1 MNYLMFIFL
10 MSFLGCA
17 HKNHFPPRLVLPYAK
32 ELLKK
37 VQLQEA
43 LDSTQKNAQFHSRK
57 ELQKSPRRVYF
68 RTLFHQ
74 YQVLGQI
81 LQKENEI
88 TFCPQFHHDKT
99 EIQLQRPSV
108 VEGLRFS
115 SVVSE
120 GHDYFPE
127 TAFVSKTSLPDYLQS
142 MKVELEHLC
151 EEGGSD
157 NYFKFDNLITHHA
170 HKSSFHLSHH
180 AMSSVLKIP
189 VFANSYLIKMI
200 NPSLAFDEER
210 DFITLTKTFWFES
223 YVSEAS
229 RVRSTFIK
237 NQMVKR

>member
-1 MNYLMFIFL
+1 MNYLTFIFF

-17 HKNHFPPRLVLPYAK
+17 HKNHLTPKVVLPYAE

-43 LDSTQKNAQFHSRK
+43 LENTQQNAQFQSRK
-57 ELQKSPRRVYF
+57 QFQKSPRRVYF
-68 RTLFHQ
+68 RTLYHQ
-74 YQVLGQI
+74 YQILGQI
-81 LQKENEI
+81 LQKESEI

-99 EIQLQRPSV
+99 EIQLQKPRV
-108 VEGLRFS
+108 VEGTRFS

-120 GHDYFPE
+120 VRDYFPE

-142 MKVELEHLC
+142 MKVELELLC

-189 VFANSYLIKMI
+189 VFANFYLIKMI
-200 NPSLAFDEER
+200 NPYLVFNEEG